1 MSSVLTVR
9 LLYPGEL
16 AGSEVGTAIPFSVAE
31 GPRFISS
38 AVSALASMISAET
51 VN

>member
-1 MSSVLTVR
+1 MSSVLTER

-16 AGSEVGTAIPFSVAE
+16 AASEVGTAIPFSAVK

-38 AVSALASMISAET
+38 AVSAVTSMISAET
-51 VN
+51 AN